1 MGIEFVAE
9 KERKVFSALQQNIDY
24 LQHTWKENTDV
35 VFREFYLAGN
45 QGKKAVLVFVD
56 GLVDKKILNDNVL
69 TPLMLYREEKI
80 TDSVSFIKDYILTVN
95 SVKEATELQKIVE
108 GVMSG
113 AAYIFVDG
121 CAAGLE
127 LDIRD
132 WSARSVGEPGT
143 EITIRG
149 PQEGF
154 VETLK
159 VNLSLLRR
167 KIRHPDL
174 KMEMV
179 KVGEYTQTDIAI
191 VYIESICDAGL
202 VEEVRRRIAS
212 IKVDAI
218 LDSGYVEQ
226 YIEDAP
232 HSIFPTVGN
241 TERPDKVSAKLLEGR
256 VAIFV
261 DGSPVVLT
269 VPLLLPEL
277 FQSVED
283 YYSRP
288 FYASFI
294 RLLRYLAFFFSIYG
308 PALYIV
314 VSSFHQEL
322 LPVQLFAVILAT
334 EGTVPFSSSVSI
346 FYANLLNEL
355 LREAGLR
362 LPKSVGQA
370 IGIVGGI
377 VLGDAAISTGIIS
390 APVVIVMAITMI
402 CTFIVN
408 PLLDV
413 SSLLRLV
420 FIIISSMMG
429 AFGLMAASVVLLFHL
444 VSLRSFGVPYL
455 SPIAPISRG
464 LLKDTFVRMPLWK
477 HDKRPGGFHIK
488 NIVREKKHQEPLPPH
503 QLQQEIKN

>member
-1 MGIEFVAE
+1 MGT
-9 KERKVFSALQQNIDY
+9 VFSALQSNIDY
-24 LQHTWKENTDV
+24 LKNLWGDHTDV
-35 VFREFYLAGN
+35 VFREFHLAGDR
-45 QGKKAVLVFVD
+45 GKKAVLIFVD

-80 TDSVSFIKDYILTVN
+80 TDQVSFIADNILTVN
-95 SVKEATELQKIVE
+95 SVQEETDLAKLVE

-113 AAYIFVDG
+113 AAYILIDG
-121 CAAGLE
+121 CSVGLE

-174 KMEMV
+174 KIEMV

-191 VYIESICDAGL
+191 VYIESICDKAL
-202 VEEVRRRIAS
+202 IEEVRRRISS

-232 HSIFPTVGN
+232 HSIFSTVGN

-269 VPLLLPEL
+269 VPLLLSEL

-294 RLLRYLAFFFSIYG
+294 RLLRYMAFFFSIYG

-377 VLGDAAISTGIIS
+377 VLGDAAISTGIVS
-390 APVVIVMAITMI
+390 APVVIVMAVTMI

-413 SSLLRLV
+413 SSLLRLA
-420 FIIISSMMG
+420 FILISSMLG
-429 AFGLMAASVVLLFHL
+429 AFGLMVASVVLLFHL

-455 SPIAPISRG
+455 SPIAPVSRG
-464 LLKDTFVRMPLWK
+464 VLKDTFVRMFLWK
-477 HDKRPGGFHIK
+477 QNKRPAVFQVK
-488 NIVREKKHQEPLPPH
+488 NVVREKKHQKPLPPQH
-503 QLQQEIKN
+503 LQ

>member
-1 MGIEFVAE
+1 MGT
-9 KERKVFSALQQNIDY
+9 VFSALKQNIDY
-24 LQHTWKENTDV
+24 LKQVWGDNTDV
-35 VFREFYLAGN
+35 VFREFHLAGN
-45 QGKKAVLVFVD
+45 SEKKAALVFVD

-69 TPLMLYREEKI
+69 APLMLYREEKI
-80 TDSVSFIKDYILTVN
+80 SDELSFIAENILTVN
-95 SVKEATELQKIVE
+95 SVKEETDLEKIIE

-113 AAYIFVDG
+113 AAYIFADG
-121 CAAGLE
+121 CAVGLE

-132 WSARSVGEPGT
+132 WSARSVSEPGT

-159 VNLSLLRR
+159 INLALLRR

-179 KVGEYTQTDIAI
+179 KVGEYSQTDIAI
-191 VYIESICDAGL
+191 IYIESICNSAL
-202 VEEVRRRIAS
+202 VEEVRRRIAG

-241 TERPDKVSAKLLEGR
+241 SERPDKVSAKLLEGR
-256 VAIFV
+256 VAILV
-261 DGSPVVLT
+261 DGSPVALT

-294 RLLRYLAFFFSIYG
+294 RLLRYLAFFFSIYA

-314 VSSFHQEL
+314 ISSYHQEL
-322 LPVQLFAVILAT
+322 LPIQLFAVILAT

-362 LPKSVGQA
+362 LPKSVGQS

-377 VLGDAAISTGIIS
+377 VLGDAAISAGIIS
-390 APVVIVMAITMI
+390 APVVIVMALTMI

-413 SSLLRLV
+413 SSLLRLA
-420 FIIISSMMG
+420 FIVISSTMG
-429 AFGLMAASVVLLFHL
+429 AFGLMIASMILLYHL

-455 SPIAPISRG
+455 SPVAPLS
-464 LLKDTFVRMPLWK
+464 LCSLKDTFIRMPLWK
-477 HDKRPGGFHIK
+477 QDKRSSMFHVK
-488 NIVREKKHQEPLPPH
+488 NIVREKKHQEPMPPRH
-503 QLQQEIKN
+503 LQ

>member
-1 MGIEFVAE
+1 MATETKQE
-9 KERKVFSALQQNIDY
+9 NQKKVFADLQSNIDY
-24 LQHTWKENTDV
+24 FNSVWGKDTDV
-35 VFREFYLAGN
+35 VLREFHLAGN
-45 QGKKAVLVFVD
+45 PEKKAALVFVD

-69 TPLMLYREEKI
+69 APLMLYREGKI
-80 TDSVSFIKDYILTVN
+80 SDHLAFISENILTVN
-95 SVKEATELQKIVE
+95 SVKEETDLAKMIE

-113 AAYIFVDG
+113 AVYILSDG
-121 CAAGLE
+121 CDISLE

-132 WSARSVGEPGT
+132 WSARSVAEPGT
-143 EITIRG
+143 EHTIRG

-159 VNLSLLRR
+159 VNLTLLRR

-174 KMEMV
+174 KMEMM
-179 KVGEYTQTDIAI
+179 KVGKYSQTDVAV
-191 VYIESICDAGL
+191 VYIDSICDSAI
-202 VEEVRRRIAS
+202 VEEVRKRLNS
-212 IKVDAI
+212 IDVDAI
-218 LDSGYVEQ
+218 LDSGYIEQ

-232 HSIFPTVGN
+232 YSIFPTVGN

-288 FYASFI
+288 YYASFI
-294 RLLRYLAFFFSIYG
+294 RLLRYLAFFLSIYAPG
-308 PALYIV
+308 LYIV
-314 VSSFHQEL
+314 IASYHQEL

-334 EGTVPFSSSVSI
+334 EGTVPFSTSISI

-362 LPKSVGQA
+362 LPKAVGQS

-377 VLGDAAISTGIIS
+377 VLGDAAISSGIIS

-408 PLLDV
+408 PLLDA
-413 SSLLRLV
+413 SSLLRLI
-420 FIIISSMMG
+420 FILLGSMMG
-429 AFGLMAASVVLLFHL
+429 AFGIMVASLLLLFHL
-444 VSLRSFGVPYL
+444 ASLRSFGVPYL
-455 SPIAPISRG
+455 CPIAPLSG
-464 LLKDTFVRMPLWK
+464 SQSKDIFIRAPLWMQNT
-477 HDKRPGGFHIK
+477 RPKMLHIK
-488 NIVREKKHQEPLPPH
+488 NLVKEGRNQKPQPPVTR
-503 QLQQEIKN
+503 QK